1 MRIGGYELTIKR
13 VPANLSSVDGSRGGW
28 WPVIGEPYPGAWQNN
43 AEESVDTVVA
53 NSAVFACVTLIAQD
67 VAKMRLK
74 LVSQDADGIWAET
87 DSPAFSPVLRKPNHY
102 QNRIQFYYWWMASK
116 LLHGN
121 TYVLLQRDQRGVVVG
136 MYILDPT
143 RCRPLV
149 APDGGIYYEL
159 KTDALSGLRDDGV
172 IYAPAAEII
181 HDVGHPL
188 FHPLVGVSPIY
199 ACGVAALQGIRIQ
212 NNSSQFF
219 ANGSKPGGVLT
230 APGPISQETAAR
242 VKAYWD
248 TNFTGDNMG
257 KVAVLGDGLKY
268 EAMAV
273 NAKDAEL
280 VEQLKWT
287 GSDVCTAF
295 KVPGY
300 KVGIGTAPSYNT
312 AEMLNQQY
320 YDQCLQFHVE
330 SLELAMDVGLGLAY
344 AKVNDRWL
352 GTEFETDDLLRMDY
366 GSLVKAE
373 KEASGIKTL
382 NEQRRR
388 LNHRPVKGGDTVYIQ
403 EQYWPVRHLAERP
416 LPSREVTPP
425 ATMDDQPP
433 AMDDGAEPQD
443 MQREFASWLRK
454 SLDELDTSV
463 GLTHAHQHDRSIGHD
478 LRMRPASDIEGM
490 DR

>member
-1 MRIGGYELTIKR
+1 MKIGPYEITIRKA

-43 AEESVDTVVA
+43 DSTSVDTVVA

-74 LVSQDADGIWAET
+74 LVSQDGDGIWTET
-87 DSPAFSPVLRKPNHY
+87 ESPSFSPVLRRPNHY

-121 TYVLLQRDQRGVVVG
+121 TYVLLQRDNRGVVVG

-149 APDGGIYYEL
+149 APDGGVYYEL
-159 KTDALSGLRDDGV
+159 KTDALSGLTGDGA
-172 IYAPAAEII
+172 IYAPASEVI

-242 VKAYWD
+242 VKSYWD
-248 TNFTGDNMG
+248 TNFSGDNMG

-273 NAKDAEL
+273 TAKDAEL

-300 KVGIGTAPSYNT
+300 KIGIGDPPSYNT

-344 AKVNDRWL
+344 SKIDGRWL

-373 KEASGIKTL
+373 KDASGIKTI

-388 LNHRPVKGGDTVYIQ
+388 LNLSPVTGGATVYLQHQDHSIQ
-403 EQYWPVRHLAERP
+403 ALARRDASENPFATVASGTTTNPALPPVDESDVEDR
-416 LPSREVTPP
+416 
-425 ATMDDQPP
+425 Q
-433 AMDDGAEPQD
+433 
-443 MQREFASWLRK
+443 K
-454 SLDELDTSV
+454 SMVD
-463 GLTHAHQHDRSIGHD
+463 D
-478 LRMRPASDIEGM
+478 LRQRLGIIRNAA
-490 DR
+490 

>member
-74 LVSQDADGIWAET
+74 LVSQDSDGIWAET

-273 NAKDAEL
+273 TAKDAEL

-330 SLELAMDVGLGLAY
+330 SLELSMDVGLGLAY
-344 AKVNDRWL
+344 SKIDGRWL

-366 GSLVKAE
+366 GSMVKAE
-373 KEASGIKTL
+373 KEASGIKTID
-382 NEQRRR
+382 EARRR
-388 LNHRPVKGGDTVYIQ
+388 LNLKPIKGGSTVYLQHQDYPIEVIYGRSDVQ
-403 EQYWPVRHLAERP
+403 TATPATP
-416 LPSREVTPP
+416 AAPDVTPV
-425 ATMDDQPP
+425 
-433 AMDDGAEPQD
+433 GEV
-443 MQREFASWLRK
+443 
-454 SLDELDTSV
+454 DETDKYIAAFVEKALV
-463 GLTHAHQHDRSIGHD
+463 EGLHA
-478 LRMRPASDIEGM
+478 A
-490 DR
+490 

>member
-1 MRIGGYELTIKR
+1 MRIGPYEISITKA
-13 VPANLSSVDGSRGGW
+13 VPPNLSSVESRGGW
-28 WPVIGEPYPGAWQNN
+28 WPIVREPYSGAWQNN
-43 AEESVDTVVA
+43 DSESVDTVVA

-74 LVSQDADGIWAET
+74 LVAQDGDGIWSET
-87 DSPAFSPVLRKPNHY
+87 ESASFSPVLRKPNHY
-102 QNRIQFYYWWMASK
+102 QNRIQFFYWWMASK

-121 TYVLLQRDQRGVVVG
+121 TYALKQRDNRGVVVG
-136 MYILDPT
+136 MYILDPS

-149 APDGGIYYEL
+149 APDGGVYYEL
-159 KTDALSGLRDDGV
+159 KTDALSGLTKDGV
-172 IYAPAAEII
+172 IYAPAEEVI

-199 ACGVAALQGIRIQ
+199 SCGVAAVQGLRIQ
-212 NNSSQFF
+212 SNSSKFF

-230 APGPISQETAAR
+230 APGPINPDTALR
-242 VKAYWD
+242 VKNYWD
-248 TNFTGDNMG
+248 ENFTGDNMG

-268 EAMAV
+268 EAMSV
-273 NAKDAEL
+273 TAKDAEL

-287 GSDVCTAF
+287 GSDICTAF

-300 KVGIGTAPSYNT
+300 KIGIGDAPSYNT

-344 AKVNDRWL
+344 SKIDGRWL

-373 KEASGIKTL
+373 KDASGIKTID
-382 NEQRRR
+382 ESRRR
-388 LNHRPVKGGDTVYIQ
+388 LNLKPIKGGSTVYLQHQDYPIEVIYNRADVQ
-403 EQYWPVRHLAERP
+403 TAGATAPA
-416 LPSREVTPP
+416 LP
-425 ATMDDQPP
+425 A
-433 AMDDGAEPQD
+433 AEPD
-443 MQREFASWLRK
+443 ETDETPKYIAALLTKAMGEDWL
-454 SLDELDTSV
+454 D
-463 GLTHAHQHDRSIGHD
+463 A
-478 LRMRPASDIEGM
+478 A
-490 DR
+490 

>member
-273 NAKDAEL
+273 TAKDAEL

-330 SLELAMDVGLGLAY
+330 SLELSMDVGLGLAY
-344 AKVNDRWL
+344 SKIDGRWL

-366 GSLVKAE
+366 GSMVKAE
-373 KEASGIKTL
+373 KEASGIKTID
-382 NEQRRR
+382 EARRR
-388 LNHRPVKGGDTVYIQ
+388 LNLKPIKGGSTVYLQHQDYPIEVIYGRSDVQ
-403 EQYWPVRHLAERP
+403 TATPATP
-416 LPSREVTPP
+416 AAPDVTP
-425 ATMDDQPP
+425 AGDV
-433 AMDDGAEPQD
+433 
-443 MQREFASWLRK
+443 
-454 SLDELDTSV
+454 DETDKYIAAFVEKALV
-463 GLTHAHQHDRSIGHD
+463 EGLHA
-478 LRMRPASDIEGM
+478 A
-490 DR
+490 